1 MKTIELSEP
10 FDPQIIPA
18 GKVVLATGFFD
29 GVHCGH
35 QQVIKTA
42 ARQAKKMSCKLA
54 VMTLDRHPMI
64 VFQHVP
70 TKQIHYLTT
79 LKHKLKLF
87 QQLGADYVY
96 VIKLAGT
103 LPQMPPQEFV
113 DKYMVGLH
121 AAAVVAGEDYTY
133 GKHTIA
139 NMQTLPEFA
148 RNRFQVITVKHVLFG
163 QKKISSTMI
172 RRLLDTGQID
182 LANQLLGY
190 HYQNTGIIVHGK
202 QLGRQLGF
210 PTLNLKINSQERI
223 LGEGIYA
230 TKVRLSGKEYLG
242 MASIGRNE
250 TFGANQQLTVEI
262 NLLNFSKMVYGQ
274 QVVVNWYHY
283 LRGQVKFA
291 NAQALIEQLK
301 KDQRQTLNYFQK

>member
-1 MKTIELSEP
+1 
-10 FDPQIIPA
+10 
-18 GKVVLATGFFD
+18 
-29 GVHCGH
+29 
-35 QQVIKTA
+35 
-42 ARQAKKMSCKLA
+42 
-54 VMTLDRHPMI
+54 
-64 VFQHVP
+64 
-70 TKQIHYLTT
+70 
-79 LKHKLKLF
+79 
-87 QQLGADYVY
+87 
-96 VIKLAGT
+96 
-103 LPQMPPQEFV
+103 
-113 DKYMVGLH
+113 
-121 AAAVVAGEDYTY
+121 
-133 GKHTIA
+133 
-139 NMQTLPEFA
+139 
-148 RNRFQVITVKHVLFG
+148 
-163 QKKISSTMI
+163 MI